1 MAHMKMMQKRCPKR
15 PSLNKCRVRPVIQ
28 LGLKEMAKFEA
39 NKVREE
45 AKAATVEK
53 EFQANQRERELL
65 RQERE
70 LVREERMAQRD
81 REIMNTP
88 LEGKSPNSKYFWKSE
103 KEDAVCRRRARE
115 ARARGNG
122 PSSTNWLSDDE

>member
-1 MAHMKMMQKRCPKR
+1 
-15 PSLNKCRVRPVIQ
+15 
-28 LGLKEMAKFEA
+28 MAKFEA
-39 NKVREE
+39 DKAREE
-45 AKAATVEK
+45 AKAAAMER

-103 KEDAVCRRRARE
+103 KEDVVRRRRARE
-115 ARARGNG
+115 VRARGDG
-122 PSSTNWLSDDE
+122 PSRTNWLSDDEYSTFCNRSP

>member
-1 MAHMKMMQKRCPKR
+1 
-15 PSLNKCRVRPVIQ
+15 
-28 LGLKEMAKFEA
+28 MAKFEA
-39 NKVREE
+39 DKAREE
-45 AKAATVEK
+45 AKAAAMER

-103 KEDAVCRRRARE
+103 KEDVVRRRRARE
-115 ARARGNG
+115 VRARGDG
-122 PSSTNWLSDDE
+122 PSRKNWLSDDEYSTFCNRSP